1 MLRAHEVEGQDSDDP
16 FMPLPTNLPDFD
28 DGINIGNL
36 DDSTMSDWLDNFSAN
51 GGVVPDELLSV
62 TELLGLSGSG
72 LIGANAGSDLDLRSP
87 EKFQDLKFTSTPKAK
102 SALDSGFADESLA
115 NKSIEYKVVL
125 NDITDKLAGN
135 IFTSL
140 KDVCESSGS
149 LHVSFQDDSMKT
161 PVKKAVQP
169 NENNGQPGGDLQL
182 KVWERNVPIIR
193 RRIRT
198 MPVNIASQQLT
209 ATPSSST
216 SGTTTLSYPPDLKR
230 LKRKKKPSV
239 SLFPSPASL
248 PPATVVKS
256 EPPVTCSKC
265 REPLADPSETEI
277 GEAELMYYTGIKK
290 HKSALGI
297 IKFMR
302 LPDCSELST
311 FKRILVTIMKLRFD
325 FPYEDLGFRLRKPAS
340 LVKEVIGST
349 AAIMSAALID
359 FIPWSE
365 PPTAKCASAQRRS
378 FYLTELKHSEMKVI
392 VLIEDKSNLPICYVS
407 ELFDPS
413 SEAMDIAI
421 ATCSSHFVDG
431 DLVCFPDSDVGAI
444 RKATF
449 YKVVVG
455 ESGVSFKLADG
466 KLNEGPVRA
475 FLTRNAALVSE
486 LEAYLATN
494 IGRMK
499 INSEIP
505 IDTGIRI
512 CSALI
517 NVNYLP
523 ENNLLSYFQQVFA
536 RSSQATAAHRLS
548 R

>member
-115 NKSIEYKVVL
+115 NKSIEYK
-125 NDITDKLAGN
+125 
-135 IFTSL
+135 
-140 KDVCESSGS
+140 
-149 LHVSFQDDSMKT
+149 DDSMKT
-161 PVKKAVQP
+161 PIKKAVQP
-169 NENNGQPGGDLQL
+169 NENNGQPGGDLQM

-265 REPLADPSETEI
+265 REPLVDPSEY
-277 GEAELMYYTGIKK
+277 AESKNIVW
-290 HKSALGI
+290 
-297 IKFMR
+297 
-302 LPDCSELST
+302 
-311 FKRILVTIMKLRFD
+311 ILLF
-325 FPYEDLGFRLRKPAS
+325 F
-340 LVKEVIGST
+340 
-349 AAIMSAALID
+349 
-359 FIPWSE
+359 
-365 PPTAKCASAQRRS
+365 
-378 FYLTELKHSEMKVI
+378 
-392 VLIEDKSNLPICYVS
+392 
-407 ELFDPS
+407 ELF
-413 SEAMDIAI
+413 EI
-421 ATCSSHFVDG
+421 
-431 DLVCFPDSDVGAI
+431 VGI
-444 RKATF
+444 Q
-449 YKVVVG
+449 
-455 ESGVSFKLADG
+455 
-466 KLNEGPVRA
+466 
-475 FLTRNAALVSE
+475 
-486 LEAYLATN
+486 
-494 IGRMK
+494 
-499 INSEIP
+499 
-505 IDTGIRI
+505 
-512 CSALI
+512 
-517 NVNYLP
+517 P
-523 ENNLLSYFQQVFA
+523 ETP
-536 RSSQATAAHRLS
+536 R
-548 R
+548 